1 MTCHFSGIF
10 FVESFAE
17 NILSCKAIDSEAEDV
32 VEVPIR
38 YWFPSR
44 EPRPFQKLYENVT
57 AGKVYEI
64 SGTYC
69 LLKDQSSPIVLSPVM

>member
-1 MTCHFSGIF
+1 MFLLLTLFLPYDKTITTICHFSGIF

-17 NILSCKAIDSEAEDV
+17 NVLSCKAIDSEAEDV

-44 EPRPFQKLYENVT
+44 EPHPFQKLYENVT

-64 SGTYC
+64 
-69 LLKDQSSPIVLSPVM
+69 